1 MTHSDDNGLVLP
13 PKLAPNQVVIIPIFK
28 SDKEL
33 NLILNYIK
41 PLLNQLKKENISFIV
56 DKRDTYKPGYKFNE
70 YEIKGVPIRLVI
82 GPKDVSNSSVEI
94 FRRDKMEKETLGINE
109 AKSKVLELIDDIQ
122 KNIYNKALSFRDKN
136 MRATD
141 NYNEFKKII
150 KNNGGFVSAHWDG
163 TQESEEKIKKET
175 KATIRCI
182 PFEDSPVTGKCIISG
197 KPSKQRVL
205 FAKAY

>member
-33 NLILNYIK
+33 NLVLNYIK
-41 PLLNQLKKENISFIV
+41 PLLNQLKKENISFLV
-56 DKRDTYKPGYKFNE
+56 DQRDSYKPGYKFNE

-82 GPKDVSNSSVEI
+82 GPKDVGNSSVEI

-122 KNIYNKALSFRDKN
+122 QNIYNKALNFRDN
-136 MRATD
+136 NIRAID
-141 NYNEFKKII
+141 DYNEFKKII

-182 PFEDSPVTGKCIISG
+182 PFEDSPVKGKCIISG